1 MLFIRQFNQRFS
13 IRRTDEFAKPRIIPL
28 EKLEIPRGSVFHTVD
43 MDQVV
48 IAPPVS
54 TPYLQVEKPAQI
66 RHHFKLAED
75 GIIGRPI
82 PVPIQGQERQIL
94 AYHRENRRFRRMGND
109 DSLVQRD
116 LKVLLIENYTPMLP
130 RYRYPDTLMSWYERL
145 HNVQLTITN
154 QIKADT
160 EEYMRQ
166 NYLFVNVGD
175 ELPAYDRF
183 KNTYNNRVKN
193 KLERFNT
200 FDSLW
205 LLELFAWAIG
215 DNNSSLFGGMDINQ
229 LSRVNIVFI
238 HNAGFAVMNLGIIE
252 RMRKDNG
259 GRLTNDQVSRCFYRM
274 LIQVMTAKPTD
285 VHDIEYVDSEGNVE
299 IHPGNPNSTDV
310 EVMVDDIDEE
320 LSEEE
325 EAAVNDFDA
334 QEDIVVEVPKED
346 TKPTTIVV
354 EKVIK
359 HGDVIKQ
366 NLESLAEVGAV
377 SAKAYKFLSEAPD
390 RLNAMPNPYNPNETY
405 EQGMTID
412 PEELKVTPKKSL
424 VKTWTTT
431 DDWTHNAIDDITER
445 YNTKM
450 LHKDVLAAVA
460 SSQRLGLV
468 IHDHRIEKEISV
480 TGNIEHH
487 TVRVQPL
494 GGEPVSVRFSIPV
507 LTPDGTWVANGT
519 EYTMRRQRVDVPIRK
534 INFNTVSLTTGYGKN
549 FVSRSEKVANDY
561 GRWLANNIIIS
572 AYDIKDTKVTDAR
585 VSNVFVA
592 DYSPVLPKHYT
603 MMARRVAHFNSM
615 GYLWNFDVKAL
626 DEFFGEKVVKDL
638 SSKDMVP
645 VAKGRGDVVLGMD
658 KHSQLYKVKGDNIE
672 NLGTISEFLGF
683 DQGKKPHEVT
693 ELSIMGKSLTLG
705 FIFAYYLGLTGMLRH
720 FGILFEVLPPGQ
732 RIDKSSYD
740 SIFRLADAKIAATCE
755 NDKQRMILHGLDRYI
770 KHMVTYTESE
780 MEREDIYLNLIR
792 DVDKLTPR
800 YIKELKSMRTG
811 YVDDMH
817 ARILRNMGEPE
828 TFIGLLERSNE
839 MLLNDYSKPE
849 INADEM
855 MFVGN
860 QRISYHVYT
869 AFTRAARNYNN
880 APGSNRKFELTNDMV
895 WGAINSDPSVLLAPG
910 ANPVQSIKEKDVV
923 TLGGTGGRGRV
934 TMVQNTRVFDKSD
947 LGVVSGNTVDSTD
960 VAITAFLTNNP
971 RIVTI
976 DGITGQRGEID
987 KETGTLFSFIDG
999 MAPDGL
1005 MDDGKRQNFVGIQW
1019 GSATTTVGSYASPYR
1034 TELEKA
1040 VAHRTSKKH
1049 ARIVEKDCKVISK
1062 DEDHITV
1069 KYGDG
1074 STESFQLGRWFG
1086 AHEGTYY
1093 PHTLVSNWKVGD
1105 KLTAGTVLAYNE
1117 QHFEPDL
1124 YDKTQVNLKNGIVLN
1139 TALVEGEEVIED
1151 SCGIS
1156 EEASLLMES
1165 DTTKVKDTTLRMDQ
1179 HLLEIL
1185 QEGAHLEVDTILCTF
1200 SDTPVEGNSGFS
1212 EEAAKTL
1219 HSLSAYAP
1227 TSGVRGHIDKIEVFY
1242 HGDPEDA
1249 TDALKSL
1256 ILSKDRQRR
1265 KIAKLLGDDVPT
1277 SGSVNGDFRV
1287 EGVPLAYNQVC
1298 IRFYITHRVPMAAAD
1313 KGVVANQ
1320 LKTTVQEVLRGRNET
1335 ESGRKIGILF
1345 GRTSVDARIV
1355 GSVMRIGTSLA
1366 VSLRGGECVG
1376 MILDGQE
1383 APKLPAKL

>member
-1 MLFIRQFNQRFS
+1 MLFIRQFNQRFA

-28 EKLEIPRGSVFHTVD
+28 EKLEIPRGSIFHTID

-48 IAPPVS
+48 IAPPAS

-82 PVPIQGQERQIL
+82 SVPIQGQERQIL

-109 DSLVQRD
+109 DSLVQTD

-154 QIKADT
+154 QIKTDADV
-160 EEYMRQ
+160 YMRQ

-175 ELPAYDRF
+175 ALPAFDRF

-205 LLELFAWAIG
+205 LLELFGWAIG
-215 DNNSSLFGGMDINQ
+215 DTNHSLFGGMDINQ
-229 LSRVNIVFI
+229 LSRVNVVFI
-238 HNAGFAVMNLGIIE
+238 HNAGFSVMNLGTIE

-274 LIQVMTAKPTD
+274 LIQVMTAKPLD
-285 VHDIEYVDSEGNVE
+285 AHDIEYVDSEGNVE
-299 IHPGNPNSTDV
+299 IHPGNPDSTDV
-310 EVMVDDIDEE
+310 EVVVDDDIEE

-325 EAAVNDFDA
+325 VAAVNDFDA
-334 QEDIVVEVPKED
+334 EEDVVVEVPKED
-346 TKPTTIVV
+346 VKPTTIVV
-354 EKVIK
+354 EKTID

-366 NLESLAEVGAV
+366 GLESLAEASAI
-377 SAKAYKFLSEAPD
+377 SAKAYRFLSEAPD
-390 RLNAMPNPYNPNETY
+390 RLKASPNPYNPDETY

-412 PEELKVTPKKSL
+412 PKDLEVKPKKSL
-424 VKTWTTT
+424 VKTWATT
-431 DDWTHNAIDDITER
+431 DDWTHNSIDDIEDR
-445 YNTKM
+445 YNAD
-450 LHKDVLAAVA
+450 LLRKDVLAAVA

-468 IHDHRIEKEISV
+468 VHDHRIEKEISV

-487 TVRVQPL
+487 TLRVQPYD
-494 GGEPVSVRFSIPV
+494 GEPVTVRFSIPI

-534 INFNTVSLTTGYGKN
+534 ISYDTVSLTTGYGKN
-549 FVSRSEKVANDY
+549 FVSRSEKVVNDY
-561 GRWLANNIIIS
+561 GRWLTNNIIVS
-572 AYDIKDTKVTDAR
+572 AYDLKDTKVTDAR
-585 VSNVFVA
+585 LSNVFVP
-592 DYSPVLPKHYT
+592 DHTPPLPKHYT
-603 MMARRVAHFNSM
+603 MMARRVAHFNSE
-615 GYLWNFDVKAL
+615 GYLWNFDIKDA
-626 DEFFGEKVVKDL
+626 DNFFGADVVKDL
-638 SSKDMVP
+638 QSKEMVP
-645 VAKGRGDVVLGMD
+645 VAKGRGKAVLGMD
-658 KHSQLYKVKGDNIE
+658 NHSQLYKVVGDNIE
-672 NLGTISEFLGF
+672 SLGTMSEFIGY
-683 DQGKKPHEVT
+683 DQSKKPREVT

-705 FIFAYYLGLTGMLRH
+705 FIFSYYLGLTGMLRH
-720 FGILFEVLPPGQ
+720 FGIQYEILPPGQ
-732 RIDKSSYD
+732 RVDKSTYD
-740 SIFRLADAKIAATCE
+740 TIIRLADAKIVISCD
-755 NDKQRMILHGLDRYI
+755 NDKQRMILNGLDRYV
-770 KHMVTYTESE
+770 KHMTTYTESE
-780 MEREDIYLNLIR
+780 VEREDIYLNLIR

-800 YIKELKSMRTG
+800 YIKELKTMRTG

-817 ARILRNMGEPE
+817 ARILRGMGEPE
-828 TFIGLLERSNE
+828 TFIGLLERANE
-839 MLLNDYSKPE
+839 MLLTDYTKPE

-855 MFVGN
+855 MFVGK
-860 QRISYHVYT
+860 QRISYHIYT
-869 AFTRAARNYNN
+869 AMTRAMRNYNN
-880 APGSNRKFELTNDMV
+880 APGSNRKFELSNDMV

-910 ANPVQSIKEKDVV
+910 ANPIQPIKEKDVV
-923 TLGGTGGRGRV
+923 TLGGTGGRGRQ
-934 TMVQNTRVFDKSD
+934 TMVQNTRIYDKTD

-971 RIVTI
+971 RIVSI
-976 DGITGQRGEID
+976 DGVTGKRGEID
-987 KETGTLFSFIDG
+987 QETGSLFSYIDG
-999 MAPDGL
+999 LVPDGL
-1005 MDDGKRQNFVGIQW
+1005 MDDGKRQNFVGIQF
-1019 GSATTTVGSYASPYR
+1019 GSATTSVGAYATPYR
-1034 TELEKA
+1034 TELEKT

-1049 ARIVEKDCKVISK
+1049 ARIAEKDGKIISK
-1062 DEDHITV
+1062 DENQITI
-1069 KYGDG
+1069 KYADG
-1074 STESFQLGRWFG
+1074 QIETVQLGRWFG

-1093 PHTLVSNWKVGD
+1093 PHTLVSRWNTGD
-1105 KLTAGTVLAYNE
+1105 KITAGTVLAYNE

-1124 YDKTQVNLKNGIVLN
+1124 YDKTQVNYKNGIVVN
-1139 TALVEGEEVIED
+1139 TALIEGEEVVED

-1156 EEASLLMES
+1156 DEVSMLMEA
-1165 DTTKVKDTTLRMDQ
+1165 DTTKVKDTTMGMGQ
-1179 HLLEIL
+1179 FLLEIL
-1185 QEGAHLEVDTILCTF
+1185 PEGAHVDVDTILCTF
-1200 SDTPVEGNSGFS
+1200 SDTQVEGVTGFS
-1212 EEAAKTL
+1212 AESAKTL
-1219 HSLSAYAP
+1219 YELSAYAP
-1227 TSGVRGHIDKIEVFY
+1227 TAGVRGVIDKVEVFY

-1256 ILSKDRQRR
+1256 INSKDRQRR
-1265 KIAKLLGDDVPT
+1265 KIAKQVSDDIPT

-1287 EGVPLAYNQVC
+1287 EGVPLAYNTVC
-1298 IRFYITHRVPMAAAD
+1298 IRFYITHRVPMGAAD

-1320 LKTTVQEVLRGRNET
+1320 LKTTVQEPLRGRNET

-1376 MILDGQE
+1376 MILDGEE